1 MLRLRSLGFD
11 LLDRLLMI
19 ICLGNIFIFC
29 LVIFLSVGGVCLV
42 FPLTLVALLLAVNIA
57 ALLNKLLLVA
67 VEILVL
73 VKGMLPQIS
82 HIDVDLGLVGL
93 HIIINFL
100 EEQLQSFDKIRAVL
114 SVIGRLSIELFLQV
128 VNEEL
133 EVLLVIQDQFR
144 YHSFVDLGRGEF
156 VLSILNDDRSQLS
169 EMLRDLRS
177 TCCHYEMVL
186 ISEFLQEVR
195 VVIDTFHQRLRFEL
209 SHLVFLLLLGSL
221 FATLFNLLRFSCT

>member
-29 LVIFLSVGGVCLV
+29 LVIFLSVGSVCLV
-42 FPLTLVALLLAVNIA
+42 LPLTLVALLLAVNVA

-128 VNEEL
+128 VNKEL
-133 EVLLVIQDQFR
+133 EVLLVVQ
-144 YHSFVDLGRGEF
+144 
-156 VLSILNDDRSQLS
+156 N
-169 EMLRDLRS
+169 
-177 TCCHYEMVL
+177 
-186 ISEFLQEVR
+186 
-195 VVIDTFHQRLRFEL
+195 
-209 SHLVFLLLLGSL
+209 
-221 FATLFNLLRFSCT
+221 

>member
-29 LVIFLSVGGVCLV
+29 LVIFLSVGSVCLV
-42 FPLTLVALLLAVNIA
+42 LPLTLVALFLAVNVA

-114 SVIGRLSIELFLQV
+114 SVIGRLSIELFLQM

-133 EVLLVIQDQFR
+133 EVLLVVQ
-144 YHSFVDLGRGEF
+144 
-156 VLSILNDDRSQLS
+156 N
-169 EMLRDLRS
+169 
-177 TCCHYEMVL
+177 
-186 ISEFLQEVR
+186 
-195 VVIDTFHQRLRFEL
+195 
-209 SHLVFLLLLGSL
+209 
-221 FATLFNLLRFSCT
+221 

>member
-42 FPLTLVALLLAVNIA
+42 LPLTLVALLLAVNVA

-100 EEQLQSFDKIRAVL
+100 EEQLQSFNKIRAVL
-114 SVIGRLSIELFLQV
+114 SIIGRLSIELFLQV

-133 EVLLVIQDQFR
+133 EVLLVVQ
-144 YHSFVDLGRGEF
+144 
-156 VLSILNDDRSQLS
+156 N
-169 EMLRDLRS
+169 
-177 TCCHYEMVL
+177 
-186 ISEFLQEVR
+186 
-195 VVIDTFHQRLRFEL
+195 
-209 SHLVFLLLLGSL
+209 
-221 FATLFNLLRFSCT
+221 

>member
-1 MLRLRSLGFD
+1 MLRLRNLGLD

-29 LVIFLSVGGVCLV
+29 LVIFLSVGSVCLV
-42 FPLTLVALLLAVNIA
+42 LPLTLVALLLAVNVA

-114 SVIGRLSIELFLQV
+114 SVIARFGIELLLQV
-128 VNEEL
+128 VN
-133 EVLLVIQDQFR
+133 
-144 YHSFVDLGRGEF
+144 
-156 VLSILNDDRSQLS
+156 
-169 EMLRDLRS
+169 
-177 TCCHYEMVL
+177 
-186 ISEFLQEVR
+186 
-195 VVIDTFHQRLRFEL
+195 
-209 SHLVFLLLLGSL
+209 
-221 FATLFNLLRFSCT
+221 